1 MQMPAITLT
10 PICLKQ
16 LNEKENQGNHWLSLL
31 VGSHDYVFYFF
42 FNFIY
47 LLEHEQGEGEGE
59 AVSWT
64 RGWIPGLSQPH

>member
-31 VGSHDYVFYFF
+31 VGSHDYVFYLVCF
-42 FNFIY
+42 
-47 LLEHEQGEGEGE
+47 
-59 AVSWT
+59 
-64 RGWIPGLSQPH
+64 LSYKLCWLGFQI